1 MTTTRVCSL
10 ARRSQGSHSKFRLQP
25 MSTRLAPYTG
35 ERPRGRHTRT
45 HAEGRPRLM
54 ILNVRPHGY
63 QRRGCVHHGKSRQ
76 IASIAPGCSLA
87 EYVLPP
93 WGVCMHSI
101 VRAALYLTSDSTPQL
116 QLSRRCTLPSS
127 HRSLGPPHS
136 ICDVAWG
143 AVRPACRMRSRDFNR
158 STVSFATR
166 RRCPPARPAREGPVR
181 DPASTRAGEQSTRSH
196 LLYASWSPRTQR
208 TMSQRH
214 RYG

>member
-1 MTTTRVCSL
+1 
-10 ARRSQGSHSKFRLQP
+10 
-25 MSTRLAPYTG
+25 
-35 ERPRGRHTRT
+35 
-45 HAEGRPRLM
+45 M

-76 IASIAPGCSLA
+76 IASIAPGFSLA

-143 AVRPACRMRSRDFNR
+143 AVRPACRMRSRDFSC
-158 STVSFATR
+158 STVQSLSR
-166 RRCPPARPAREGPVR
+166 RGAAAPLLGRPVR

-196 LLYASWSPRTQR
+196 LLYTSWSLHTQR